1 MYRRYRELRY
11 RRHRSNNYKDPTRR
25 LRSTLRRP
33 STQIGILLIV
43 VLIIYLILQS
53 ANQKKS
59 QPNSLPDEIST
70 SETYPEFQNSLFFP
84 AAHAQAERDIL
95 FNVGFVQVTSMRG
108 GSVDEPVDLQS
119 RHNLANFREV

>member
-1 MYRRYRELRY
+1 MYRRYRERRY
-11 RRHRSNNYKDPTRR
+11 HRHRNSNYNDPTRR

-59 QPNSLPDEIST
+59 QPNSLPAEIGVSQVYTGPQDGAFFLAVYTQQRRT
-70 SETYPEFQNSLFFP
+70 SPLNAEFT
-84 AAHAQAERDIL
+84 
-95 FNVGFVQVTSMRG
+95 QVTSILG
-108 GSVDEPVDLQS
+108 GLTET
-119 RHNLANFREV
+119 